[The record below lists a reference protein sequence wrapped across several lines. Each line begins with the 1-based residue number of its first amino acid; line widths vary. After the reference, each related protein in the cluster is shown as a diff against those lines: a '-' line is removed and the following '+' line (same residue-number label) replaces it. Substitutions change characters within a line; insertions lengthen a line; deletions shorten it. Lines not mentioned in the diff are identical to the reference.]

1 MSGKTFATIDP
12 ANEQKLADIQE
23 GDKADVELTVA
34 AAVAAFKVG
43 SPWRSLEASER
54 GQYLRRVA
62 DLIERDR
69 QQLCALETADNGK
82 NLAGSNG
89 DVNFAVKALRYFA
102 GWADKVHGK
111 TMSADGKVFS
121 YTKVEPVGVCG
132 MIIPW
137 NFPLALV
144 LLKAAPALAAGC
156 TIVIKP
162 AEQTPVSFSTKK
174 KNF

>member
-1 MSGKTFATIDP
+1 MSGKTFPTINPAT
-12 ANEQKLADIQE
+12 EQKLADIQE
-23 GDKADVELTVA
+23 GDKADVDRAVA
-34 AAVAAFKVG
+34 AAVDAFKWG
-43 SPWRSLEASER
+43 SPWRSLDASER
-54 GQYLRRVA
+54 GQYLNRVA

-69 QQLCALETADNGK
+69 QHLSELETADNGK
-82 NLAGSNG
+82 SLAGSNG
-89 DVNFAVKALRYFA
+89 DVTFAVKALRYYA
-102 GWADKVHGK
+102 GWADKVNGK
-111 TMSADGKVFS
+111 TISADGKVFS

-162 AEQTPVSFSTKK
+162 AEQTPVS
-174 KNF
+174 